1 MERALDVA
9 EHLVRAS
16 PDELRHISG
25 DLVRALVHVR
35 CSDVTV
41 EGKEDSA
48 EGKRQKALIALLVT
62 CPFESLDVITKL
74 LYSPNVDVS
83 QRILILDVM
92 TEAAQEL
99 ADTKIIKTR
108 SQQRD
113 LIFNISD
120 SQAWFIPSSKGPP
133 GAGPW
138 KEVSEAG
145 TSLSWSHR
153 YERELP
159 LRPGQIKKG
168 KSRTWSL
175 GTKKEP
181 LELTKNRFPLY
192 AAAFML
198 PAMQGFDKRRHGV
211 DLLNR
216 DFIVLGKL
224 IYMLGVCMKC
234 TTMHPEASAL
244 APALLDM
251 LRSRY
256 FETVMTLSLC

>member
-1 MERALDVA
+1 MERALDVS
-9 EHLVRAS
+9 EHLIRAS
-16 PDELRHISG
+16 PDELRHISA

-35 CSDVTV
+35 CSDVAI

-48 EGKRQKALIALLVT
+48 EGKRQKALVALLVT

-74 LYSPNVDVS
+74 LYSPNMDIS
-83 QRILILDVM
+83 QRILVLDVM

-99 ADTKIIKTR
+99 ANSKVIQTKD
-108 SQQRD
+108 QQGN
-113 LIFNISD
+113 LISTISD
-120 SQAWFIPSSKGPP
+120 SQPWYIPSSKGPS

-138 KEVSEAG
+138 KEVLEAG
-145 TSLSWSHR
+145 TLLSWSHR

-159 LRPGQIKKG
+159 SRPGQIKKG
-168 KSRTWSL
+168 KTRRWSL
-175 GTKKEP
+175 GTKKESQ
-181 LELTKNRFPLY
+181 LELTKNRFPMY

-198 PAMQGFDKRRHGV
+198 PAMQGFDKKRQGV

-234 TTMHPEASAL
+234 MAMHPEASVL
-244 APALLDM
+244 GPLLLDM
-251 LRSRY
+251 LKSRY
-256 FETVMTLSLC
+256 HAFP